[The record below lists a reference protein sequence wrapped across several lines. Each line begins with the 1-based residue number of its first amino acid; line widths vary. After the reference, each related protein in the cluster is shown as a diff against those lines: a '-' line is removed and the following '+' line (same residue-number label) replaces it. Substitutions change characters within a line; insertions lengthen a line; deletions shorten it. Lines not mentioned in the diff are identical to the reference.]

1 MTGILWRMNDQKYK
15 INYFA
20 CIINENGD
28 TGKKVQT
35 FPCEGRVERLGRIRI
50 IHVTQTSDY

>member
-1 MTGILWRMNDQKYK
+1 MNDQKYK